1 MLKIYQNENFGGYNI
16 TVNGND
22 INNQS
27 GSFAFKSFEVY
38 PQTEVILFDRKN
50 DLVLIHN
57 GSTDKIAL
65 CEKLSKYVKSVSMV
79 STAAAT
85 TSKSSTPAPAS
96 GVNITF
102 SIKKI
107 PADGSIFINDI
118 VTGKTSAMPTKSYGD
133 SSGIKSLFSIIIL
146 ILICMG
152 VYYAYTL
159 FTKKIGKNKEK
170 GLTGGMIF

>member
-1 MLKIYQNENFGGYNI
+1 MLKIYQNENFSGYNI

-65 CEKLSKYVKSVSMV
+65 CEKLSKYVKSVSMA
-79 STAAAT
+79 STATA
-85 TSKSSTPAPAS
+85 TSKSSTPASAS

-107 PADGSIFINDI
+107 PADGSVFINDI
-118 VTGKTSAMPTKSYGD
+118 VTGKTSAIPTKSYSN
-133 SSGIKSLFSIIIL
+133 SSSIKSLFSILIL

-152 VYYAYTL
+152 VYYVYTL
-159 FTKKIGKNKEK
+159 VTKKFGKNKEK
-170 GLTGGMIF
+170 GLTGGVIF